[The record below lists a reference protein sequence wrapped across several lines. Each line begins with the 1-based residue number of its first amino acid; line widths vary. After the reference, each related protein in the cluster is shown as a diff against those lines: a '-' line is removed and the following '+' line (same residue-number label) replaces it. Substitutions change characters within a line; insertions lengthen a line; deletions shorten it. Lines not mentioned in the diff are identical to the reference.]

1 MESLVIIAHTV
12 YKYSEY
18 LANARNKNSRVDF
31 FSPQAQE
38 IWDPLRE
45 ARNEYP
51 ELLQIT
57 ISHTNLE
64 GNSYYD
70 VLTAED
76 VEKIKHNALG
86 RYSFSLLPTA
96 ESFSDVVEIGDSSS
110 LETVNIKTPVFVRP
124 GNIAIYYTCGDLDNA
139 IDSLNT
145 LIFNMSL
152 ALPPGKVKFT
162 FVDLNINKV
171 LEEIVSALPSNIVCH
186 IRNGSELHKFFY
198 NLQKKVDSLMKIST
212 NIIDY
217 NNEKKKIQQPYEVVV
232 LTDGIAKYKEYQER
246 INALMNI
253 GSKGGLF
260 FIILSQ
266 KNEEIIYPIDSSLDV
281 KEIYEADSIQ
291 TPIVNHNP
299 YWFNEINREKCLTYM
314 RNELV
319 NKQNKKAIHWD
330 ENLEDGYTKLE
341 NEIYVPVGDSMSF
354 HMNNVNHVHAFIVG
368 QSGSGKSVF
377 LHNIIGSVIHKYAP
391 EDLQLYLMDFKLGG
405 VEFNRYKGV
414 KHVKAMLVDNS
425 DQQITLEI
433 LRELRNSMVERGKL
447 LRNAG
452 VTNIEEYNHARTS
465 DKMAHILLVADEC
478 HEMFRVGDSIP
489 RTISNEIAEIITK
502 IAKEGRSQGV
512 HLILATQ
519 TLSGAEISNEILHNI
534 SDHYLLKCAPTDS
547 ERLVPGSSDITSSQ
561 TTGEIYYHH
570 VEEQMQFKAF
580 YTPKEEAE
588 KLVAAAAKK
597 AEGHHSNGEF
607 YFSGAQLFHLND
619 CKMEENRR
627 IRKNPV
633 AFLGKSI
640 DLNQKDIAVN
650 LKEDFSENIL
660 VFGLNDDQMLTRTS
674 YVLMLSTML
683 AIKKGGLDIPVKVI
697 NCLNDEESIYEDILE
712 ELSDAGLCDVI
723 SRRERGSFL
732 KQLAESVKSEKA
744 GPMLLFILGQ
754 ERFRELKMDMEIG
767 NNENASAS
775 DSDFSSLLG
784 AFSSS
789 ADAGVQTF
797 KQAIDIILEH
807 GPEIGVH
814 TIIQVDKPTN
824 LLFEDMTAKEIF
836 KKFKHLIMLKSD
848 EMTAS
853 RLNLRDDIRLE
864 TLSKDPERLR
874 AYYYAEESDSYT
886 LFTPY
891 MLPDVNNILELI
903 NNA

>member
-1 MESLVIIAHTV
+1 METLAIIACTV
-12 YKYSEY
+12 YKYIDVLSKFIGNGVLTEKEIIMQQ
-18 LANARNKNSRVDF
+18 ANEALV
-31 FSPQAQE
+31 
-38 IWDPLRE
+38 PLNDAIVER
-45 ARNEYP
+45 P
-51 ELLQIT
+51 ELLQIET
-57 ISHTNLE
+57 ETHAVSL
-64 GNSYYD
+64 S
-70 VLTAED
+70 AED
-76 VEKIKHNALG
+76 INKIRQNAQE
-86 RYSFSLLPTA
+86 RYVFPLLPTA
-96 ESFSDVVEIGDSSS
+96 ESFVDVVELGTINDY
-110 LETVNIKTPVFVRP
+110 ETKYILTPKYLKP
-124 GNIAIYYTCGDLDNA
+124 GNIVFKYKSKNKESAIKHLGALM
-139 IDSLNT
+139 LNMV
-145 LIFNMSL
+145 LSI
-152 ALPPGKVKFT
+152 PVGKVNFT
-162 FVDLNINKV
+162 VIDFGFSKTAEQLASEFSAEILNLVRNEGDFIK
-171 LEEIVSALPSNIVCH
+171 ALDT
-186 IRNGSELHKFFY
+186 
-198 NLQKKVDSLMKIST
+198 LQKKADALQRSVKNVLE
-212 NIIDY
+212 Y
-217 NNEKKKIQQPYEVVV
+217 NVAKKTIRQPYEVVV
-232 LTDGIAKYKEYQER
+232 FLDASSRYKEYQAK
-246 INALMNI
+246 ISALLSV
-253 GSKGGLF
+253 GSKAGLY
-260 FIILSQ
+260 FIFLNPN
-266 KNEEIIYPIDSSLDV
+266 NEEMQFNYDTSIDVEIHNERNCIINNVPYYFNANTRNLCLNYIRQELESV
-281 KEIYEADSIQ
+281 KEEKPVKMKIPSGGEYHALTD
-291 TPIVNHNP
+291 
-299 YWFNEINREKCLTYM
+299 EISLS
-314 RNELV
+314 V
-319 NKQNKKAIHWD
+319 G
-330 ENLEDGYTKLE
+330 EDML
-341 NEIYVPVGDSMSF
+341 F
-354 HMNNVNHVHAFIVG
+354 RMNNVNHVHAFIVG

-452 VTNIEEYNHARTS
+452 VTNIEEYNLGRTL

-534 SDHYLLKCAPTDS
+534 SDHYLLKCAQTDS

-588 KLVAAAAKK
+588 KLVAAAVKK
-597 AEGHHSNGEF
+597 ADGHQSNGEF
-607 YFSGAQLFHLND
+607 YFSGAQLFYLND

-660 VFGLNDDQMLTRTS
+660 VFGLNDDQKVTRTS

-697 NCLNDEESIYEDILE
+697 NCQNDEESIYEDILE
-712 ELSDAGLCDVI
+712 ELSDAELCDVI

-744 GPMLLFILGQ
+744 EPMLLFIFGQ

-797 KQAIDIILEH
+797 RQAIDIILEH

-864 TLSKDPERLR
+864 TLSKDPDRLR